1 MITDSEEGPDPLT
14 PPECDLR
21 GFEYM
26 PLEVSR
32 LRDSSL
38 AANASGE
45 EFRCAV
51 LLWCASWHQ
60 VPAASLPNDDKQLAQ
75 LSGFGRGVKDF
86 QKVREGAMHG
96 WVLCADGRWY
106 HPVIA
111 ERAIKGWEDRLAFR
125 DKQEKRKE
133 AARIAAEAR
142 WNAEKEAKAKASQ
155 SDVDAERMRNASE
168 TDAVGMRDASFFD
181 AERERESVRES
192 VRERERDIKS
202 KSKKPSDPLAEP
214 PSTAGN
220 DPHPISTP
228 ARKSRAT
235 VAPSSETWEAY
246 AAAYR
251 RRYGADPVR
260 NATVNGQLANFV
272 KRIGQDESPLVA
284 AFYVGHAGRMY
295 VQAMHPLNLLVRD
308 AEKLRTEWATGRIQ
322 TETKARNTDRLAE
335 QGAVWDRLIKASE
348 VQGGH

>member
-1 MITDSEEGPDPLT
+1 MEECPEPLT

-45 EFRCAV
+45 EFRAAV

-60 VPAASLPNDDKQLAQ
+60 VPAASLPRDDKQLAQ
-75 LSGFGRGVKDF
+75 LAGFGRGVKDF
-86 QKVREGAMHG
+86 QKVRDGALHG
-96 WVLCADGRWY
+96 WVLCTDGRWY

-111 ERAIKGWEDRLAFR
+111 ERAVKGWEDRLAFR

-142 WNAEKEAKAKASQ
+142 WNAEKEAKAKATQ
-155 SDVDAERMRNASE
+155 CDTDAERMLNASN
-168 TDAVGMRDASFFD
+168 TDAINMRDAPFFD
-181 AERERESVRES
+181 AERERERESVRES

-202 KSKKPSDPLAEP
+202 KSKKPSDSLAEVP
-214 PSTAGN
+214 PDAGGE
-220 DPHPISTP
+220 PKPISTA

-235 VAPSSETWEAY
+235 VAPTSDAWEAY

-251 RRYGADPVR
+251 RRYGTDPVR

-272 KRIGQDESPLVA
+272 KRLGQVEAPQVA

-308 AEKLRTEWATGRIQ
+308 AEKLRTEWATGHIQ
-322 TETKARNTDRLAE
+322 TETRARNTDRMAE
-335 QGAVWDRLIKASE
+335 QGAVWNRLIEASE
-348 VQGGH
+348 AQGGH

>member
-1 MITDSEEGPDPLT
+1 
-14 PPECDLR
+14 
-21 GFEYM
+21 M

-45 EFRCAV
+45 EFRAAV

-75 LSGFGRGVKDF
+75 LAGFGRGVKDF
-86 QKVREGAMHG
+86 QKVHDGAMHG
-96 WVLCADGRWY
+96 WVLCTDGRWY

-111 ERAIKGWEDRLAFR
+111 ERAVKGWEDRLAFR

-142 WNAEKEAKAKASQ
+142 WNTEKEAKAQASQ
-155 SDVDAERMRNASE
+155 SDADAERMRNASE
-168 TDAVGMRDASFFD
+168 EDAVGMRDASFFD
-181 AERERESVRES
+181 AERERESVRE
-192 VRERERDIKS
+192 RERERDIKS
-202 KSKKPSDPLAEP
+202 KSKKPSDPPSETPSQTGNAQQP
-214 PSTAGN
+214 FSTA
-220 DPHPISTP
+220 

-235 VAPSSETWEAY
+235 VAPSSEAWEAY

-272 KRIGQDESPLVA
+272 KRIGQDEAPQVA
-284 AFYVGHAGRMY
+284 AFYLDHAGRMY
-295 VQAMHPLNLLVRD
+295 VQAMHPLSFLVRD
-308 AEKLRTEWATGRIQ
+308 AEKLRTEWVTGNIQ
-322 TETKARNTDRLAE
+322 TETRARNTDRLAE
-335 QGAVWDRLIKASE
+335 QGAVWNRLIQANES
-348 VQGGH
+348 QGGH